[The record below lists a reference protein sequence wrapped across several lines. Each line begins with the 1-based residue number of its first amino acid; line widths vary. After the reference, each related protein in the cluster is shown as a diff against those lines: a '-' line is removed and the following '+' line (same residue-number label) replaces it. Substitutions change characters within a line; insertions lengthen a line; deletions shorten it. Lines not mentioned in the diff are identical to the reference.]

1 MILQKITVGF
11 VIQNFDTQK
20 NEFVE
25 QEFIAGDE
33 VTWEDNNNNNPGSS
47 IDYSTDKY
55 LPFDMKQPKRK

>member
-1 MILQKITVGF
+1 MILHKITVGF
-11 VIQNFDTQK
+11 VIQNFDTEK

-33 VTWEDNNNNNPGSS
+33 VTWEDNNNNPGSS